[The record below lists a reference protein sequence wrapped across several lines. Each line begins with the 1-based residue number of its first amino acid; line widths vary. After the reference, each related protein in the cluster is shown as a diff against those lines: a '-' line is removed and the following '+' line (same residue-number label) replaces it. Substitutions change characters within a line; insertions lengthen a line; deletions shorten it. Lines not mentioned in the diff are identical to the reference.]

1 MIGNEFIII
10 FYNITTSYKLIHPAA
25 AGHSIIPNP
34 ITTSHQD
41 ILLYSL
47 AKQRLTTLTG
57 SGQAA
62 LLNGGLTGLE
72 KENLRVAA
80 DGSIAQTL
88 HPVALGSALT
98 HPWITTDYS
107 EALLEFITPPLQSAA
122 AALDYL
128 RDLQHF
134 VYLRL
139 EGELLW
145 SSSMPCVVAGGSSI
159 PIAQYGTSNSGL
171 MKTVYRRGLGY
182 RYGRVMQ
189 VIAGV
194 HYNYSFSADF
204 WSNFQKI
211 EGDTQPLQAFVSE
224 QYFALIRNLQR
235 FGWLIPYLFGASPA
249 VCKSFLAGK
258 QTTLQEFNENTYYSP
273 HGTSL
278 RMCDIGYQNSLENE
292 VGFKANYNSL
302 DAYVASLTR
311 AIETPSPRFKK
322 IGVKVDGSYRQLNT
336 NMLQIENEYYS
347 SVRPKQVPEFDEKPS
362 LALQRRGVRYVE
374 LRSLD
379 INVFDPHGIS
389 ETQCRFI
396 ETFMAFCQLQESPLI
411 STLERKEI
419 DYNLDVV
426 AYRGREPGL
435 SLQHNGATLRL
446 QRWADELCAA
456 MQPFATALD
465 ENEKGTPYQQALQV
479 QQAAV
484 EDPGKTLSAQ
494 VLDDMREH
502 NEGYFHF
509 AQRMSRQHQQ
519 YFLDLAEDAEQSQV
533 FDETVRQS
541 LQQQHAMETAN
552 HESFD
557 DYLKNYFAQTL

>member
-1 MIGNEFIII
+1 MNFVII
-10 FYNITTSYKLIHPAA
+10 FYNITTSYKLIHLAA

-34 ITTSHQD
+34 MTTSHQD

-47 AKQRLTTLTG
+47 ANQRLTALV
-57 SGQAA
+57 SNGQAA
-62 LLNGGLTGLE
+62 LLKGGLTGLE
-72 KENLRVAA
+72 KESLRVAA
-80 DGSIAQTL
+80 DGGIAQTP

-107 EALLEFITPPLQSAA
+107 EALLEFITPPLETAA

-139 EGELLW
+139 DGELLW
-145 SSSMPCVVAGGSSI
+145 SSSMPCVVAGGASI
-159 PIAQYGTSNSGL
+159 PIARYGTSNSGL

-204 WSNFQKI
+204 WSAYQQL
-211 EGDTQPLQAFVSE
+211 EGDTQPVQTFISE

-235 FGWLIPYLFGASPA
+235 FGWLIPYLFGTSPA

-258 QTTLQEFNENTYYSP
+258 QTTLQEYNENTYYSP
-273 HGTSL
+273 HATSL

-292 VGFKANYNSL
+292 VGFKANYDSL
-302 DAYVASLTR
+302 DTYVASLTR
-311 AIETPSPRFKK
+311 AIETPSPRFEE
-322 IGVKVDGSYRQLNT
+322 IGVKVDGSYRQLNA

-347 SVRPKQVPEFDEKPS
+347 SVRPKQVPEFNEKPT

-379 INVFDPHGIS
+379 INVFDPRGIS

-396 ETFMAFCQLQESPLI
+396 ETFMAFCQLQDSPVI
-411 STLERKEI
+411 SDLERKEI
-419 DYNLDVV
+419 DYNLDAV

-435 SLQHNGATLRL
+435 LLQHNGGTLPL
-446 QRWADELCAA
+446 QHWAGKLCAA
-456 MQPFATALD
+456 MQPFAVVLD
-465 ENEKGTPYQQALQV
+465 ENEDGTPYQQALQD
-479 QQAAV
+479 QRAAV
-484 EDPGKTLSAQ
+484 ADPGKTLSAQ
-494 VLDDMREH
+494 VLAAMRKH
-502 NEGYFHF
+502 GEGYFHF
-509 AQRMSRQHQQ
+509 AKRMSKQHQR
-519 YFLDLAEDAEQSQV
+519 YFLALEEDAAQFKV
-533 FDETVRQS
+533 FSETVRQS
-541 LQQQHAMETAN
+541 LQQQRALEAAN

>member
-1 MIGNEFIII
+1 M
-10 FYNITTSYKLIHPAA
+10 
-25 AGHSIIPNP
+25 
-34 ITTSHQD
+34 TTSHQD

-47 AKQRLTTLTG
+47 SKQRLNELTG
-57 SGQAA
+57 NGRPE
-62 LLNGGLTGLE
+62 LLQGGLTGLE
-72 KENLRVAA
+72 KESLRVGP
-80 DGSIAQTL
+80 DGSIAQTP
-88 HPVALGSALT
+88 HPVAIGSALT

-107 EALLEFITPPLQSAA
+107 EALLEFITPPLKSAA

-134 VYLRL
+134 VYTQLD
-139 EGELLW
+139 GELLW

-159 PIAQYGTSNSGL
+159 PIARYGTSNSGL

-204 WSNFQKI
+204 WSAYQQL
-211 EGDTQPLQAFVSE
+211 EGDTRPGQDFVSE
-224 QYFALIRNLQR
+224 QSFALIRNLQR
-235 FGWLIPYLFGASPA
+235 FGWLIPYLFGTSPA

-258 QTTLQEFNENTYYSP
+258 QTTLQEFNDNTYYSP
-273 HGTSL
+273 HATSL

-292 VGFKANYNSL
+292 VGFKANYDSL
-302 DAYVASLTR
+302 DAYVTSLTR
-311 AIETPSPRFKK
+311 AIETPSPRFEK
-322 IGVKVDGSYRQLNT
+322 IGVQVDGRYRQLNS

-347 SVRPKQVPEFDEKPS
+347 SVRPKQVPEFNEKPS

-379 INVFDPHGIS
+379 INAFDPHGIS
-389 ETQCRFI
+389 ETQCRFLEI
-396 ETFMAFCQLQESPLI
+396 FMTFCQLQDSPVI
-411 STLERKEI
+411 SDLERKEI
-419 DYNLDVV
+419 DYNLDAV

-435 SLQHNGATLRL
+435 TLQHNAGTLPL
-446 QRWADELCAA
+446 QQWAGELCTA
-456 MQPFATALD
+456 MQAFAAVLD
-465 ENEKGTPYQQALQV
+465 ENKDGTPYQQALQE

-484 EDPGKTLSAQ
+484 DDPGKTLSAQ
-494 VLDDMREH
+494 VLAGMREH
-502 NEGYFHF
+502 DEGYFHF

-519 YFLDLAEDAEQSQV
+519 YFLDLGVDTAQFQA
-533 FDETVRQS
+533 FGETVRQS
-541 LQQQHAMETAN
+541 LQQQRAMEDAN

>member
-1 MIGNEFIII
+1 
-10 FYNITTSYKLIHPAA
+10 
-25 AGHSIIPNP
+25 
-34 ITTSHQD
+34 
-41 ILLYSL
+41 LYSL
-47 AKQRLTTLTG
+47 AKNRLAALTG
-57 SGQAA
+57 DDRATI
-62 LLNGGLTGLE
+62 LTGGLTGLE
-72 KENLRVAA
+72 KESLRVAA
-80 DGSIAQTL
+80 DGSIAQTP
-88 HPVALGSALT
+88 HPVTLGSALT

-107 EALLEFITPPLQSAA
+107 EALLEFITPPLKSAA
-122 AALDYL
+122 AAMDYL

-139 EGELLW
+139 NGELLW

-194 HYNYSFSADF
+194 HYNYSFSLDF
-204 WSNFQKI
+204 WSAYQKL
-211 EGDTQPLQAFVSE
+211 EGDTQPLQAFISE

-258 QTTLQEFNENTYYSP
+258 PTTLQEFNENTFYSP
-273 HGTSL
+273 HATSL

-292 VGFKANYNSL
+292 VGFKANYDSL
-302 DAYVASLTR
+302 DTYVASLTT
-311 AIETPSPRFKK
+311 AIETPSPRFEK
-322 IGVKVDGSYRQLNT
+322 IGVKVDGSYRQLNA

-347 SVRPKQVPEFDEKPS
+347 SVRPKQVPEFNEKPT

-396 ETFMAFCQLQESPLI
+396 EIFMTFCQLQDSPVI
-411 STLERKEI
+411 SDLERKEI
-419 DYNLDVV
+419 DYNLDAV
-426 AYRGREPGL
+426 AYRGREPGV
-435 SLQHNGATLRL
+435 SLQHNGGTLRL
-446 QRWADELCAA
+446 QQWAGELCAA
-456 MQPFATALD
+456 MQPFAAALD
-465 ENEKGTPYQQALQV
+465 EDQSGMPYQRALQI
-479 QQAAV
+479 QQEAV
-484 EDPGKTLSAQ
+484 DDPAKTLSAQ
-494 VLDDMREH
+494 VLDSMREH
-502 NEGYFHF
+502 DEGYFHF

-519 YFLDLAEDAEQSQV
+519 YFLGLEEDPVQTRLFNEM
-533 FDETVRQS
+533 VRQS
-541 LQQQHAMETAN
+541 LQQQHAMEAAS

>member
-1 MIGNEFIII
+1 M
-10 FYNITTSYKLIHPAA
+10 
-25 AGHSIIPNP
+25 
-34 ITTSHQD
+34 TTSHQD

-47 AKQRLTTLTG
+47 AKHRLTALLDNG
-57 SGQAA
+57 PAA
-62 LLNGGLTGLE
+62 LFWGGLTGLE
-72 KENLRVAA
+72 KESLRVAT
-80 DGSIAQTL
+80 DGGIAQTP
-88 HPVALGSALT
+88 HPAALGSALT

-107 EALLEFITPPLQSAA
+107 EALLEFITPPLKSAA
-122 AALDYL
+122 TALDYL

-134 VYLRL
+134 VYLQLDR
-139 EGELLW
+139 ELLW
-145 SSSMPCVVAGGSSI
+145 SSSMPCVVAGGASI

-204 WSNFQKI
+204 WSAYQQLEDDKS
-211 EGDTQPLQAFVSE
+211 PAQAFMSE

-235 FGWLIPYLFGASPA
+235 FGWLIPYLFGTSPA

-273 HGTSL
+273 HATSL

-292 VGFKANYNSL
+292 VGFKANYDSL
-302 DAYVASLTR
+302 DTYVASLTR
-311 AIETPSPRFKK
+311 AIGTPSPRFEK
-322 IGVKVDGSYRQLNT
+322 IGVKVDGSYRQLNA

-347 SVRPKQVPEFDEKPS
+347 SVRPKQVPESNEKPS

-379 INVFDPHGIS
+379 INVFDPRGIN
-389 ETQCRFI
+389 ETQCRFM
-396 ETFMAFCQLQESPLI
+396 ETFMAFCLLQDSPVI
-411 STLERKEI
+411 SDQERKEI
-419 DYNLDVV
+419 DYNLDAV

-435 SLQHNGATLRL
+435 MLQHNGDTLSL
-446 QRWADELCAA
+446 QQWAGELCAA
-456 MQPFATALD
+456 MQAFAEVLD
-465 ENEKGTPYQQALQV
+465 ENEDGTPYLQALRV

-484 EDPGKTLSAQ
+484 DDPGKTLSAQ
-494 VLDDMREH
+494 VLAAMHEH
-502 NEGYFHF
+502 DEGYFHF
-509 AQRMSRQHQQ
+509 AQRMSKQHQQ
-519 YFLDLAEDAEQSQV
+519 YFLTLEENAPQ
-533 FDETVRQS
+533 FKIFTETVRQS
-541 LQQQHAMETAN
+541 LQQQRALEDAN

-557 DYLKNYFAQTL
+557 DYLKNYFAQRL

>member
-1 MIGNEFIII
+1 
-10 FYNITTSYKLIHPAA
+10 
-25 AGHSIIPNP
+25 
-34 ITTSHQD
+34 
-41 ILLYSL
+41 LYSL
-47 AKQRLTTLTG
+47 AKQRLTALVG
-57 SGQAA
+57 SGRAA
-62 LLNGGLTGLE
+62 LLKAGLTGLE
-72 KENLRVAA
+72 KESLRVAA
-80 DGSIAQTL
+80 DGGIAQTP

-107 EALLEFITPPLQSAA
+107 EALLEFITPPLETAV

-134 VYLRL
+134 VYLQL
-139 EGELLW
+139 DGELLW

-159 PIAQYGTSNSGL
+159 PIAEYGTSNSGL

-204 WSNFQKI
+204 WLAYQQL
-211 EGDTQPLQAFVSE
+211 EGGTQPLQAFMSE

-235 FGWLIPYLFGASPA
+235 FGWLIPYLFGTSPA

-258 QTTLQEFNENTYYSP
+258 QTTLQEFNENTYFSP
-273 HGTSL
+273 HATSL

-292 VGFKANYNSL
+292 VGFKANYDSL

-311 AIETPSPRFKK
+311 AIETPSPRFEK
-322 IGVKVDGSYRQLNT
+322 IGVKVDGSYRQLNS

-347 SVRPKQVPEFDEKPS
+347 SVRPKQVPEFNEKPT
-362 LALQRRGVRYVE
+362 LALQRHGVRYVE

-379 INVFDPHGIS
+379 INVFDPRGIS

-396 ETFMAFCQLQESPLI
+396 ETFMTFCQLQDSPVI
-411 STLERKEI
+411 SDLERKEI
-419 DYNLDVV
+419 DYNLDAV

-435 SLQHNGATLRL
+435 MLQHNGGTLPL
-446 QRWADELCAA
+446 QHWAGKLCAA
-456 MQPFATALD
+456 MQPFAAVLD
-465 ENEKGTPYQQALQV
+465 ENENGTPYQQALQD

-484 EDPGKTLSAQ
+484 ADPGKTLSAR
-494 VLDDMREH
+494 VLAGMRKH
-502 NEGYFHF
+502 GEGYFHF
-509 AQRMSRQHQQ
+509 AKRMSKQHQR
-519 YFLDLAEDAEQSQV
+519 YFLALKGDAAQFKV
-533 FDETVRQS
+533 FSKTVRQS
-541 LQQQHAMETAN
+541 LQQQRAMEDAN